1 MRNIKKII
9 EEHIVRNVKIYSIL
23 IIIFLL
29 GLIIGIIVVNNSS
42 ESQETEITS
51 YINNFVTEIKNGS
64 KLDYFKL
71 LKTSIGNNLLFIFL
85 LWFMSSTVI
94 GIPIVYGVI
103 GYKGFCMGYT
113 ISSVVLAL
121 GTGKGISFVLSSMLL
136 HNIIFI
142 RCLLSLAASGINL
155 YKSIIKD
162 RRKENIKIEIIRHTI
177 FCLIM
182 LVIMAVG
189 SLIETYISSNLL
201 ISIVNYF

>member
-1 MRNIKKII
+1 MRNIKKVI
-9 EEHIVRNVKIYSIL
+9 EEHITRNIRTYFIL

-29 GLIIGIIVVNNSS
+29 GLIIGLIVVNNSS
-42 ESQETEITS
+42 EEQETEITN
-51 YINNFVTEIKNGS
+51 YINTFITELKNGS

-71 LKTSIGNNLLFIFL
+71 LKSSFGNNLFL
-85 LWFMSSTVI
+85 VIILWFMSLAVI
-94 GIPIVYGVI
+94 GIPAVYGMV

-113 ISSVVLAL
+113 ISSVVMTL
-121 GTGKGISFVLSSMLL
+121 GTGKGIVFVLSSMLV
-136 HNIIFI
+136 HNIILI
-142 RCLLSLAASGINL
+142 PCMLAVAVSGINL

-162 RRKENIKIEIIRHTI
+162 RKKENIKIEIIRHTL

-201 ISIVNYF
+201 VSVVSYL

>member
-1 MRNIKKII
+1 MRNIKRVI
-9 EEHIVRNVKIYSIL
+9 EEHITRNIRTYFIL

-29 GLIIGIIVVNNSS
+29 GLIIGLIVVNNSS
-42 ESQETEITS
+42 EGQETEIAN
-51 YINNFVTEIKNGS
+51 YINNFITELKNGA

-71 LKTSIGNNLLFIFL
+71 LKSSFGNNLFL
-85 LWFMSSTVI
+85 VIILWFMSSTVI
-94 GIPIVYGVI
+94 GIPIVYGII

-113 ISSVVLAL
+113 ISAVVMTL
-121 GTGKGISFVLSSMLL
+121 GTGKGIAFSLSSMLI
-136 HNIIFI
+136 HNIILI
-142 RCLLSLAASGINL
+142 PCMLAVAVSGINL

-182 LVIMAVG
+182 LAVMAIG

-201 ISIVNYF
+201 LGIIQYL